1 MKRVSLII
9 VILIVGVPMIGL
21 RNFTNLIAQ
30 SYSANSFINYYFE
43 PKNLG
48 FSTPQTAE
56 LTKYSPTT
64 IDYYNGLLNFELPI
78 LNYRDN
84 SFDIPINIKYI
95 SDGFKPG
102 RRPSLIG
109 NNWSLNVGGGVI
121 TRNVF
126 GRPDDENGINQNMFR
141 DGLLAAIRNG
151 KYRYYNKEE
160 LFNLTVAQA
169 DPKDLRNIGDLEHD
183 YAPDIFNFSF
193 GGYQGFFFIGNDGK
207 IKSSLGEG
215 FQIDIDK
222 LSIQNH
228 LTTDYT
234 PINSTIKITTPDGYI
249 YEFGGTQSYLEYNI
263 PNNPSSSNP
272 SSIQITSWYLN
283 SIKNAN
289 NKRHVYFNYKK
300 YIQRNEYKNFIAYY
314 TESYIEPIN
323 HWIPGYPM
331 TNKDELSDGYTFK
344 DNLNTPIINEIIID
358 DVHIKFEIGTFNK
371 SFYNEGNYDLLY
383 LKEIIESHDTT
394 EKRISFEY
402 LHNGNYFFLH
412 HIKLNSQ
419 ATNPDIY
426 SFDYNLN
433 TTLPDTR
440 TISVDHWG
448 YWNGAYAIEEES
460 KSYLNNIEN
469 RKAVN
474 TAVADATMLT
484 NITFPTGGE
493 TKITYEPNYYNYWYK
508 GNTSDKI
515 EWKKEYSS
523 TPIPCGGVRIKN
535 IVDYNPVSKNEIK
548 RTYNY
553 VSPDGKGSG
562 VIGILP
568 KYRSE
573 EQTTQTTQGQYI
585 NGQWNSFRIT
595 GYHTSISS
603 NTIGRLY
610 NISEHHVGYS
620 DVNELY
626 SDNSRV
632 SYHFSSR
639 IDIPDDENINGKATT
654 PSADIHIISD
664 EMDLL
669 EKYGLYNS
677 NDMSEYRGKLL
688 SKTTYSNKQKML
700 LMQSYTYNIDEWL
713 NNYEISI
720 STAPCGLVANRIYYT
735 PCRVVEESQTDN
747 NEVEIHKIYSYNS
760 KNLVSEE
767 RIVQSNK
774 DTLFLSYI
782 YPFENSA
789 VIAEANHL
797 PDLININKIAEP
809 VLTLKAI
816 QRNNNNSRQ
825 LLAAIKYNYGKFN
838 NQFLKSSLSEWNIN
852 TPVNGN
858 YSLEKGQFTIK
869 EQYLNYD
876 DYSNITCLVD
886 KNKDTTVY
894 IWSYQGKYP
903 IAEIKGPTHSQV
915 NLALG
920 TSPESLSN
928 NTIPDMDKLNAL
940 RSKLPNSSINTY
952 TYSPLIG
959 LTTSTNPRGI
969 TTYFEYDSSGR
980 LVTTKDNNLNHI
992 KKSYYKCYNQSFED
1006 NPYKGKFCNVT
1017 FDTSGPGG
1025 DGTIKTVKMQ
1035 YGELLP
1041 IPTPA
1046 KGYNFEGWYDGNT
1059 KITTVPNSPNRTITG
1074 KFAAPIII
1082 EINDR
1087 EQKTNGFNRIFSRQI
1102 ICSGHNISLELNTIV
1117 TYWSSYNKDYTF
1129 KTGDQSKEVLR
1140 WDYNNSWGPNDE
1152 PIEEDIRIEFVS
1164 FSLMIDGVKI
1174 ISKETYTS
1182 KSTNDLYYDQV
1193 QMNGR
1198 EFSVNGKV
1206 YKLQVNRDLY

>member
-9 VILIVGVPMIGL
+9 VILVVGIPLIGL
-21 RNFTNLIAQ
+21 TTFNNLIAQ
-30 SYSANSFINYYFE
+30 SYSANSFINYYFT

-48 FSTPQTAE
+48 FSTPQSAE

-64 IDYYNGLLNFELPI
+64 LDHYNGLMNFELPI
-78 LNYRDN
+78 LHYQDN
-84 SFDIPINIKYI
+84 SFDIPITIKYI

-109 NNWSLNVGGGVI
+109 NNWSLNVGGVI

-126 GRPDDENGINQNMFR
+126 GRPDDEIGINQKMFR

-151 KYRYYNKEE
+151 KYRYYSKEE
-160 LFNLTVAQA
+160 LFNLAVAKA
-169 DPKDLRNIGDLEHD
+169 DSEKTSDIGDLEHD

-193 GGYQGFFFIGNDGK
+193 GGYKGFFFIGNDGK

-228 LTTDYT
+228 LTADYT

-314 TESYIEPIN
+314 TESYIEPMYQ
-323 HWIPGYPM
+323 WIPGYPY
-331 TNKDELSDGYTFK
+331 TEKNEFSDGYTFK
-344 DNLNTPIINEIIID
+344 DNLDTPIIDEIMID
-358 DVHIKFEIGTFNK
+358 DVHIKFEIGTFNE

-383 LKEIIESHDTT
+383 LKEITESHGTT

-412 HIKLNSQ
+412 HLKLNSQ
-419 ATNPDIY
+419 ATNPDFY

-448 YWNGAYAIEEES
+448 YWNGTYAIEEES

-493 TKITYEPNYYNYWYK
+493 TKITYEPNYYNHWYK
-508 GNTSDKI
+508 SNTSYKW
-515 EWKKEYSS
+515 EKEYSS
-523 TPIPCGGVRIKN
+523 TPIPCGGVRIKQ
-535 IVDYNPVSKNEIK
+535 ITDYNPVNKKEIT

-553 VSPDGKGSG
+553 VTPDGKGSG

-573 EQTTQTTQGQYI
+573 EQTRQTTPGQYI

-620 DVNELY
+620 DVNEIY

-654 PSADIHIISD
+654 PSTDIQIVASD
-664 EMDLL
+664 MNLF
-669 EKYGLYNS
+669 EKYGLHNS
-677 NDMSEYRGKLL
+677 NDMSGYRGKLL
-688 SKTTYSNKQKML
+688 SKITYSNKQEML
-700 LMQSYTYNIDEWL
+700 LMQFYTYNIDEWL
-713 NNYEISI
+713 KNYEISI
-720 STAPCGLVANRIYYT
+720 SSAYQGLAANRIYYT
-735 PCRVVEESQTDN
+735 PCRVVKELQADIN
-747 NEVEIHKIYSYNS
+747 GVEIHKIYSYNS
-760 KNLVSEE
+760 KNLVSEK

-782 YPFENSA
+782 YPFENST
-789 VIAEANHL
+789 VITGANHL
-797 PDLININKIAEP
+797 SDLISINKISEP
-809 VLTLKAI
+809 VLTLKYI
-816 QRNNNNSRQ
+816 QRNNNNSSQ
-825 LLAAIKYNYGKFN
+825 LLSAIKYNYGNFN
-838 NQFLKSSLSEWNIN
+838 NQFLKSSLSEWSIN
-852 TPVNGN
+852 TPVDGD

-876 DYSNITCLVD
+876 NYSNIICLVD
-886 KNKDTTVY
+886 KYKDTTVY
-894 IWSYQGKYP
+894 IWSYKGKYP
-903 IAEIKGPTHSQV
+903 IAKIKGATYSQV
-915 NLALG
+915 NSALG

-928 NTIPDMDKLNAL
+928 NNAPDIDKLNAL
-940 RSKLPNSSINTY
+940 RSKLPSSSINTY

-980 LVTTKDNNLNHI
+980 LVTTKDYSLNHI
-992 KKSYYKCYNQSFED
+992 KKSYYKYYNQRFEE
-1006 NPYKGKFCNVT
+1006 NPQKDKFCNVT
-1017 FDTSGPGG
+1017 LDTSGPGG
-1025 DGTIKTVKMQ
+1025 DGSIKTVKMR
-1035 YGELLP
+1035 YGETLP

-1046 KGYNFEGWYDGNT
+1046 QGYSFEGWYDGNT
-1059 KITTVPNSPNRTITG
+1059 KITIVPNSPNRTITG
-1074 KFAAPIII
+1074 KFAIDKKGITLNLRDGWLQTEDTDSYYYAGKTI
-1082 EINDR
+1082 ELT
-1087 EQKTNGFNRIFSRQI
+1087 TN
-1102 ICSGHNISLELNTIV
+1102 TTDV
-1117 TYWSSYNKDYTF
+1117 
-1129 KTGDQSKEVLR
+1129 
-1140 WDYNNSWGPNDE
+1140 
-1152 PIEEDIRIEFVS
+1152 VS
-1164 FSLMIDGVKI
+1164 FIINGTQMKDPDAVRYPVTVKNNGIYQAYWEERAYRNGNWVQLSGDACKLSSFSI
-1174 ISKETYTS
+1174 I
-1182 KSTNDLYYDQV
+1182 
-1193 QMNGR
+1193 
-1198 EFSVNGKV
+1198 VNGTYVTTNEALDSWEHGLPSRLNGSV
-1206 YKLQVNRDLY
+1206 YTKGNITCTIKLLK